1 MRCVVVGLL
10 AIVASV
16 ISAETIEIRTVADLQ
31 SVTNNLGATY
41 ELMNDIDLSGV
52 SFEPI
57 GGVDN
62 WDADAFTG
70 TFHGNGHKI
79 VGLKINDT
87 GSYGY
92 VGFFPQDI
100 PRDHHRFADRRRG
113 LGAEQVLRGSRW
125 RVG

>member
-1 MRCVVVGLL
+1 MRCVLAGLL
-10 AIVASV
+10 AVVASA

-57 GGVDN
+57 GSVDR
-62 WDADAFTG
+62 WGADAFTG

-87 GSYGY
+87 GSNG
-92 VGFFPQDI
+92 
-100 PRDHHRFADRRRG
+100 
-113 LGAEQVLRGSRW
+113 
-125 RVG
+125 

>member
-1 MRCVVVGLL
+1 MRYVLAGLL
-10 AIVASV
+10 AVVASV

-57 GGVDN
+57 GSVDG
-62 WDADAFTG
+62 WYAFTG
-70 TFHGNGHKI
+70 IFHGNGHKI

-87 GSYGY
+87 GSNPTFY
-92 VGFFPQDI
+92 VRLDGELFS
-100 PRDHHRFADRRRG
+100 RRN
-113 LGAEQVLRGSRW
+113 AS
-125 RVG
+125 